1 MIDAKYTH
9 VGVGFA
15 WNQEKVLV
23 VEFYSQKP
31 VVIS

>member
-1 MIDAKYTH
+1 MTKPSYTH
-9 VGVGFA
+9 VGIGFA
-15 WNQEKVLV
+15 WNHEKVLV